1 MEWEANP
8 GDYHTITQGISSS
21 FINNMH
27 EGTQIGM
34 PNTQATNQTMP
45 LLPMLEIL
53 VSHYSNY
60 GRINSDTRNRLLGQ
74 YPDVLQRSHSHILI
88 KGLPIMEKDSNL
100 MVHIYSLS
108 PIWHPDIKVKHRSI

>member
-1 MEWEANP
+1 
-8 GDYHTITQGISSS
+8 
-21 FINNMH
+21 MH

-34 PNTQATNQTMP
+34 PNTQAANQTMP
-45 LLPMLEIL
+45 LLPMLEVL

-108 PIWHPDIKVKHRSI
+108 TIWHPDIKVKHRSI